1 MVHSPCGVAVGGIR
15 KSLVLTVVTV
25 AFPARKREKMT
36 RSDASALLLD
46 QAQDKIALLDDEGRF
61 TYVNA
66 AAERILGFAP
76 AELLGDVAFEYVHP
90 DERDAVEAAFR
101 RTVDTGDFTEESIE
115 YRHRAADGSW
125 VWLESRMS
133 NLTDDAL
140 DGYVVSSR
148 DITDRMRAER
158 ERAETASHLREI
170 AAVSSDVLWMFD
182 ADWSELLFANP
193 AYEEVYGTP
202 IEEVRRDPET
212 FLDAIH
218 PDDRPAVE
226 EAMEAL
232 SAGSSVDMEYRVN
245 ADENY
250 NRCVWVQGEPIVEDG
265 EVVRITGFTKDI
277 TDRRRRERQLVVMD
291 NLLRHN
297 LRNDLNIV
305 LGEVEELE
313 AEIPDSAERTA
324 VIRRVGE
331 SLLSTAQKE
340 REVIELITD
349 GRETDAIDLR
359 NVVEEAVETV
369 RERYPEGSIAVEG
382 LDAVAVEGRCELRS
396 AVIELLENPFQ
407 HSNEGTPTVTV
418 SLRRTEAGAELV
430 VEDDLP
436 PIPAVEADVLTGD
449 HDMSQVYH
457 SSGLGF
463 WLVYWSV
470 ELSDGDIAVESGE
483 GGNEVTISLPLAS
496 D

>member
-1 MVHSPCGVAVGGIR
+1 MS
-15 KSLVLTVVTV
+15 
-25 AFPARKREKMT
+25 
-36 RSDASALLLD
+36 ASEPYGLLLD
-46 QAQDKIALLDDEGRF
+46 QAQDKVALLSVDGVY

-66 AAERILGFAP
+66 AAEGILGFEP
-76 AELLGDVAFEYVHP
+76 EELVGTNAFEYVHP
-90 DERDAVEAAFR
+90 DEREAVR
-101 RTVDTGDFTEESIE
+101 RTFEGAIRTDEFTEVTTE
-115 YRHRAADGSW
+115 YRHRTRDGSW

-133 NLTDDAL
+133 NLTDGEL
-140 DGYVVSSR
+140 DGFVISSR
-148 DITDRMRAER
+148 DVTDRVEAER
-158 ERAETASHLREI
+158 EREEATAHLREI

-193 AYEEVYGTP
+193 AYEEIYGAS
-202 IEEVRRDPET
+202 IDEVRGDPST

-245 ADENY
+245 AAENY
-250 NRCVWVQGEPIVEDG
+250 KRWVWVQGEPIVEDG
-265 EVVRITGFTKDI
+265 EVVRITGFTKDV

-305 LGEVEELE
+305 LGKVEELE
-313 AEIPDSAERTA
+313 AEVPESGEHTA

-331 SLLSTAQKE
+331 SLLNTAEKE

-349 GRETDAIDLR
+349 QRETDPIDLR
-359 NVVEEAVETV
+359 SVVEEAVETV
-369 RERYPEGSIAVEG
+369 RERHPEGSIAVEE
-382 LDAVAVEGRCELRS
+382 LDAVVVDGRCELRS

-407 HSNEGTPTVTV
+407 HSDDGAPAVTV
-418 SLRRTEAGAELV
+418 GLRRTEAGAELV

-436 PIPAVEADVLTGD
+436 PIPAVEVDVLTGD

-470 ELSDGDIAVESGE
+470 ELSNGDIAVDTDTA
-483 GGNEVTISLPLAS
+483 GGGRGNRVTVSLPRAS
-496 D
+496 E